1 MEMSEIISIIDIL
14 VTIIVGFWL
23 TRYFSIHDSRS
34 RVLKDYYIDEVKVL
48 QNDVR
53 TFFARL
59 LSNHIPGS
67 ELSRWYKSHK
77 NKFYTFDS
85 NIRESFPIE
94 CPRVSEELFK
104 LHHEITNFEEFN
116 NGFSNGEFNF
126 RPQTRKR
133 ISELECDALSLLND
147 YLIQVNS
154 SPGHGYVS
162 RKISNLRHEFR
173 YYILKTHSYLKY
185 VLIWI
190 LRLLWSVGILA
201 IVIFSIR
208 NLQKWYLAYA
218 KEKTSEKLIM
228 QQNINKAIE
237 CIESQN
243 AKLDSIDVDLRM
255 IKDNMRLRKG
265 VNNYWIH
272 TNCKEESTIE

>member
-23 TRYFSIHDSRS
+23 TRYFSVHDSRS

-53 TFFARL
+53 AFFARL

-77 NKFYTFDS
+77 NKFDTFDS

-94 CPRVSEELFK
+94 CPNVSDELFK
-104 LHHEITNFEEFN
+104 LHHEITNFDEFN
-116 NGFSNGEFNF
+116 NGFSTGAFNF

-133 ISELECDALSLLND
+133 ISELECHALSLLND
-147 YLIQVNS
+147 YLIQVNN

-162 RKISNLRHEFR
+162 RQICNFKHEFC
-173 YYILKTHSYLKY
+173 YYILKTHNYCKY
-185 VLIWI
+185 VFIWF
-190 LRLLWSVGILA
+190 LRLLWAVAILT
-201 IVIFSIR
+201 IVLFSLTHTKKCY
-208 NLQKWYLAYA
+208 NEYA
-218 KEKTSEKLIM
+218 KEKAREKLIM

-237 CIESQN
+237 CIESQS
-243 AKLDSIDVDLRM
+243 AKLDSIDADLRM
-255 IKDNMRLRKG
+255 IKDNMILRKG

-272 TNCKEESTIE
+272 TNCKEESAID